1 MCKNKGSGA
10 PDRIA
15 RNQQYQGLA
24 RETGREGAHCASMG
38 YGEEWKRRLEYP
50 EEVPSTHARNSGVAR
65 RPSLHAVLLALG
77 VWAFL
82 IGVGLASISV
92 HGMGGGSIAWG
103 NRESVRLMQR
113 AIDAGEPIRLERG
126 HYTSAGAMLLY
137 AVERTPG
144 SCVHPDA
151 LFHFHEP
158 QSMAAALIMC
168 APLAGE
174 ERIAAAERY
183 ALLLTPALRA
193 WFMSEVVGDT
203 PDCGFTTL
211 TGADL
216 ARFGYPTCE
225 GEE

>member
-1 MCKNKGSGA
+1 MGKNKGSGA

-15 RNQQYQGLA
+15 RNKQDQGLA
-24 RETGREGAHCASMG
+24 RETVRDGAHCASMG
-38 YGEEWKRRLEYP
+38 YGENWK
-50 EEVPSTHARNSGVAR
+50 
-65 RPSLHAVLLALG
+65 PSLHAVLLALG

-82 IGVGLASISV
+82 IGAGLAAISV
-92 HGMGGGSIAWG
+92 HGMGGGSVAWG
-103 NRESVRLMQR
+103 NREAVRLMQR
-113 AIDAGEPIRLERG
+113 AIDAGEPIRLEPG

-168 APLAGE
+168 APLSGE

-183 ALLLTPALRA
+183 ALLFTPALRA
-193 WFMSEVVGDT
+193 WFMAEVVGDT
-203 PDCGFTTL
+203 PSCGFTTL